1 VGAVVERK
9 TLYDQ
14 LWSVPGWRLC
24 ATYGISDVG
33 LAKVCKRYQIPRPPR
48 GYWARRAVGQKIKR
62 PPLPKVPEHLRIVNI
77 KGCSMA
83 ESPIDVDSSEV
94 QKPIPASAG
103 APNHFNR
110 PHPLSETTRQHLASA
125 KPDHDGLLRSNP
137 ATAIDV
143 RVSPDRLDRCISVI
157 SALFNRWEAMGGS
170 IELGAKVDG
179 VDGVTTAIV
188 LGDDRLGMYFT
199 EGVNEQKPLTD
210 PTRLT
215 GYINIFI
222 TGETRREFR
231 RRWSDTKSQRVE
243 RMFNPLLETL
253 TTTLTKMKTERLDAE
268 CVQRQK
274 KKSQARRKVIAT
286 DDSREFYWQQEL
298 LEKVDRWHNARRI
311 REYLSALKAAI
322 EGGHQRVANPEGFEA
337 WISWA
342 ARFADRIDPLINAP
356 REKPTV
362 SAPENT
368 PADKLDMTARA
379 RKLIAQLGVADSDA
393 LWRIKESEIEA
404 ACAGRYGAIWNEI
417 TRVLDGLGYD
427 VAKRRDAYEWQ

>member
-1 VGAVVERK
+1 
-9 TLYDQ
+9 
-14 LWSVPGWRLC
+14 
-24 ATYGISDVG
+24 
-33 LAKVCKRYQIPRPPR
+33 
-48 GYWARRAVGQKIKR
+48 
-62 PPLPKVPEHLRIVNI
+62 
-77 KGCSMA
+77 
-83 ESPIDVDSSEV
+83 
-94 QKPIPASAG
+94 
-103 APNHFNR
+103 
-110 PHPLSETTRQHLASA
+110 
-125 KPDHDGLLRSNP
+125 
-137 ATAIDV
+137 
-143 RVSPDRLDRCISVI
+143 VI